1 MTSRSAIHEIQVS
14 GVSMRRGEVVVPT
27 QIGDPVRGVMVCH
40 AAPLVAGSLRAKGGQ
55 VRMAEIPRG
64 DDASGE
70 FDARL
75 FLATCQQQ
83 DGSTAA
89 IAAASAPGDALS
101 AAAARAAVDE
111 WAAASGTRTLL
122 MAGSPWCSG
131 ALHAAS
137 AARQAALEY
146 HGTGRQVHVLAPV
159 AMPAET
165 ASALADLGAI
175 ITTTL
180 AGVQAGDVVVFPAHG
195 VTADLRAEAASRG
208 ATVIDGTCPL
218 VGAAQ
223 TAVSRT
229 ADRGHQLVLIS
240 QPGHAATEP
249 IASQAPGD
257 VTVVETPAKTAALRV
272 SDTRPVSYLMQPGV
286 ALETAAPIVTA
297 LRSRYPA
304 VKAAVP
310 ADVCYAPSDRA
321 GTIYSVALGSDL
333 MLVLGDPQS
342 VDTKQ
347 ICGQARDSGTRVQ
360 NIADVADLRPSM
372 LTGVHTIGL
381 AESTSA
387 QAGLAPRV
395 LSALSGLGRLNIARR
410 RLSTEKTASALA

>member
-1 MTSRSAIHEIQVS
+1 M
-14 GVSMRRGEVVVPT
+14 
-27 QIGDPVRGVMVCH
+27 
-40 AAPLVAGSLRAKGGQ
+40 
-55 VRMAEIPRG
+55 
-64 DDASGE
+64 
-70 FDARL
+70 
-75 FLATCQQQ
+75 
-83 DGSTAA
+83 
-89 IAAASAPGDALS
+89 
-101 AAAARAAVDE
+101 
-111 WAAASGTRTLL
+111 
-122 MAGSPWCSG
+122 
-131 ALHAAS
+131 
-137 AARQAALEY
+137 
-146 HGTGRQVHVLAPV
+146 
-159 AMPAET
+159 
-165 ASALADLGAI
+165 
-175 ITTTL
+175 
-180 AGVQAGDVVVFPAHG
+180 
-195 VTADLRAEAASRG
+195 
-208 ATVIDGTCPL
+208 IDGTCPL

-223 TAVSRT
+223 TAASRT

-321 GTIYSVALGSDL
+321 GPIYSVALGSDL

-342 VDTKQ
+342 ADTKQ

-360 NIADVADLRPSM
+360 IIADVADLRPAM

-395 LSALSGLGRLNIARR
+395 LSALSGLAPAEHSQAAAQHREDSERAGLGHGHNLLVPECWRGRADVR
-410 RLSTEKTASALA
+410 SAGRHSPDGPR